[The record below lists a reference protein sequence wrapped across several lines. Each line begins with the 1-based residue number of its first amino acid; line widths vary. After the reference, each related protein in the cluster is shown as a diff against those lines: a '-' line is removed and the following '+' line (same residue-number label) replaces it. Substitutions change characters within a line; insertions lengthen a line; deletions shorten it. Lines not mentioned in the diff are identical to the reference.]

1 MKLPYLVFMA
11 SLLIM
16 TSCAKEEKS
25 DAVDSCLKGG
35 GTFSST
41 RGTTLNLTKQDW
53 YLTRNEHGGGFISV
67 GLAGTTNG
75 DSLTILTRGDGLFY
89 DYKIPLNSN
98 KQFNQD
104 ISTSFSANS
113 VPSGS
118 FKEPTYILVYR
129 GNDTLR
135 VNLESCPLSYE

>member
-25 DAVDSCLKGG
+25 DAVDSCSKGG
-35 GTFSST
+35 GTFSSIS
-41 RGTTLNLTKQDW
+41 GTTLQLTKQDW
-53 YLTRNEHGGGFISV
+53 YLTINEHGGGFISV
-67 GLAGTTNG
+67 SLTGSTNG
-75 DSLTILTRGDGLFY
+75 DSLTILTRGDGLLY

-104 ISTSFSANS
+104 VSISFSANS